1 MQNMLYEATESLTDI
16 ASESA
21 RPEATAPLPTLVTL
35 TGRAV
40 AAMRAY
46 LDDRGLSEY
55 QVFHCSYH
63 DLHDVDRH
71 IGVLETAAQWEPHA
85 FLPDCEPLTLLTRDE
100 QSAKLWPSGFLH
112 LKRFEVVLA
121 RWYWMVKNS
130 AAVGHWLIAAP
141 SADHYFRL
149 HREVES
155 RRHDGGAA
163 VWQVVRGSPDS
174 DGERTPRDRRA
185 SEDLL
190 LAENIKTRIDTEV
203 IRFFDAEVAALYR
216 EMNVPHR
223 RGVLLH
229 GPPGNGKTSTIRYIG
244 ASLPQIP
251 AMILRPAAN
260 FDSDDLQQVLD
271 RWRRQAPAILVI
283 EDLNWLL
290 NEVNVSTFLNLLDGI
305 DSHVTGGLLL
315 IATTNHP
322 HQLDPAVNNR
332 PGRFDVVIEVPC
344 PDRTLRAEFFR
355 RKWTGAA
362 TESIERIV
370 AATDR
375 LSFAHLQE
383 ILRLSGFYAI
393 QSGRRERGEDDLL
406 KAAKILQA
414 GQADAAR
421 EFAPRP
427 EAPFGLAAWRSR

>member
-1 MQNMLYEATESLTDI
+1 MLYEASESLTDL
-16 ASESA
+16 AVEPT
-21 RPEATAPLPTLVTL
+21 RAPVVALPPIVVL

-46 LDDRGLSEY
+46 LDDRGLSDY

-63 DLHDVDRH
+63 DLNDIDHH
-71 IGVLETAAQWEPHA
+71 IGALEPAARWEPHA

-100 QSAKLWPSGFLH
+100 RSAKLWPSGFLQ
-112 LKRFEVVLA
+112 LDRFHVVLA
-121 RWYWMVKNS
+121 RWYWMEKNN

-141 SADHYFRL
+141 SAEHYFKL

-155 RRHDGGAA
+155 RRHEGGAA

-174 DGERTPRDRRA
+174 DGERTPRDCRA
-185 SEDLL
+185 GEDLL
-190 LAENIKTRIDTEV
+190 LAESIKSRIETEV
-203 IRFFDAEVAALYR
+203 IRLFDAEVAALYR
-216 EMNVPHR
+216 EMNVPYR

-229 GPPGNGKTSTIRYIG
+229 GPPGNGKTSMIRHIG

-260 FDSDDLQQVLD
+260 FDSDDLQRVLD

-290 NEVNVSTFLNLLDGI
+290 NEVNVSTFLNLLDGVE
-305 DSHVTGGLLL
+305 SNVTGGLLL

-322 HQLDPAVNNR
+322 HKLDPAVNNR

-344 PDRTLRAEFFR
+344 PDQALRTEFFR
-355 RKWTGAA
+355 RKWTGA
-362 TESIERIV
+362 TMESIERIA

-383 ILRLSGFYAI
+383 MMRLSGFYAMLA
-393 QSGRRERGEDDLL
+393 GRRQRTEEDLL
-406 KAAKILQA
+406 KAAKILQGA
-414 GQADAAR
+414 QADADR
-421 EFAPRP
+421 GFAPKP
-427 EAPFGLAAWRSR
+427 EVPFGLAAWRSR